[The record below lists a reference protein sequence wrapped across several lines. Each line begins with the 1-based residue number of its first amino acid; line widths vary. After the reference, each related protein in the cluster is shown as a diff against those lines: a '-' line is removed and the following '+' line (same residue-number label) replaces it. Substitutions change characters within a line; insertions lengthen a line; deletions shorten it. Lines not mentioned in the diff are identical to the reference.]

1 MLPRM
6 VGRPTLTRFAAML
19 GLAAVWVLIEW
30 TRTWLLGGFPWL
42 PLAASQW
49 TMVSMLQVASFTGA
63 YGVSFV
69 VVVVNLGFAAYAH
82 RLFREGATGLNKR
95 SQEFFLA
102 LFLVLACFALHVQQ
116 TFNRAPFAQPFAR
129 VAFVQPY
136 IPQVEKWDAAKVEE
150 IFGVLEK
157 NTLEAAATRPDLI
170 VWPEASTPFAIKGD
184 PEAQARV

>member
-49 TMVSMLQVASFTGA
+49 TMVSMLQVAAYTGA
-63 YGVSFV
+63 YGISFV

-102 LFLVLACFALHVQQ
+102 LFVVLACFSLHVQQ
-116 TFNRAPFAQPFAR
+116 TFNRAPFAQPFGKIA
-129 VAFVQPY
+129 VVQPY
-136 IPQVEKWDAAKVEE
+136 IPQTQKWDDAFAKE
-150 IFGVLEK
+150 ILAILEK
-157 NTLEAAATRPDLI
+157 QTLEAAAMRPELI
-170 VWPEASTPFAIKGD
+170 LWPEAST
-184 PEAQARV
+184 